1 MPVRED
7 PMKSPVITAFLLALI
22 LLLLHSLHASAAPG
36 QHLEAAQAGS
46 VEDMYAL
53 GQLYQLGLGVKQDRV
68 QAIKWYLAAAQ
79 KGHPEASYQVGYAY
93 YRGRGLP
100 KNQTEAHRWFLLAAE
115 NGSRNAI
122 PYLSKM
128 YALGQGVPRDKL
140 ASQRWSD
147 KLLRLK
153 EQDHLQKRLQPATGA
168 KRSAQKKNNPK
179 PSVSAGSQSPPATSK
194 GGQASPVNEALVQR
208 LLQTHW
214 LESGD
219 PASYLPSRSTGCTA
233 DERSISCLSQ
243 RLRGNFDEI
252 PYFFSISSSLE
263 DLTQAN
269 RFTLRYQ
276 AHFIAPKQ
284 ALDEEAR
291 IALENQVNGQS
302 KQMTCELAGEAITCQ
317 DNKGN
322 SYLFTVSSD
331 TPL

>member
-1 MPVRED
+1 
-7 PMKSPVITAFLLALI
+7 MKSPVIAAFFLALI
-22 LLLLHSLHASAAPG
+22 LLHSLHASAAPR

-53 GQLYQLGLGVKQDRV
+53 GQLYEFGLGVKQDRG
-68 QAIKWYLAAAQ
+68 QAIEWYLAAAQ

-115 NGSRNAI
+115 NGCRKAM

-147 KLLRLK
+147 TLLRLK
-153 EQDHLQKRLQPATGA
+153 QQDHLQKRLQPADGA
-168 KRSAQKKNNPK
+168 KRSAQEQDKPK
-179 PSVSAGSQSPPATSK
+179 PSASADSQSPSATSK
-194 GGQASPVNEALVQR
+194 AGQATPVNEALVQR

-214 LESGD
+214 LENGG
-219 PASYLPSRSTGCTA
+219 PASHLPSRSTGCTA
-233 DERSISCLSQ
+233 GERSISCLSQ

-252 PYFFSISSSLE
+252 PYFFAISSSIE

-276 AHFIAPKQ
+276 THFIAPEQ

-291 IALENQVNGQS
+291 TALEDQVNGKS
-302 KQMTCELAGEAITCQ
+302 NQMACELAGEAITCQ

-322 SYLFTVSSD
+322 NYLFTVSSD
-331 TPL
+331 TLL